1 MRGNGNGSAS
11 SAKLFKEERRS
22 DDSARISPPR
32 SRAGAGPGLD
42 NGCQP
47 HRTGGNPFD
56 DTAKSGT
63 TTGVE
68 PEKPANRRAIPAE
81 TGRMKAGLVLRAQ
94 LKSGDAG
101 EIRQSGVKLPVAV
114 ERLLGEREECGRFNG
129 NRFRR
134 GGASS
139 NRVAGTARPR
149 QKQSGKHKKGKKN
162 KLLHCRRRL
171 PWNLKESASM
181 VSFHNIS
188 PVRHFFNRQT
198 GDRRDSGKPTAFTI
212 P

>member
-1 MRGNGNGSAS
+1 
-11 SAKLFKEERRS
+11 
-22 DDSARISPPR
+22 
-32 SRAGAGPGLD
+32 
-42 NGCQP
+42 
-47 HRTGGNPFD
+47 
-56 DTAKSGT
+56 
-63 TTGVE
+63 
-68 PEKPANRRAIPAE
+68 
-81 TGRMKAGLVLRAQ
+81 MKAGLVLRAQ

-101 EIRQSGVKLPVAV
+101 EIRQTGVKLPVAV

-134 GGASS
+134 GGAST

-149 QKQSGKHKKGKKN
+149 QKQSGKRKKGKKN

-188 PVRHFFNRQT
+188 PVRHFFQPADGRQERFGQTDRSQLT
-198 GDRRDSGKPTAFTI
+198 GRNEDRSRCGAPRRVHRSSPESHRDRASTACSGRRQSRGRSPDGRN
-212 P
+212 

>member
-1 MRGNGNGSAS
+1 
-11 SAKLFKEERRS
+11 
-22 DDSARISPPR
+22 
-32 SRAGAGPGLD
+32 
-42 NGCQP
+42 
-47 HRTGGNPFD
+47 
-56 DTAKSGT
+56 
-63 TTGVE
+63 
-68 PEKPANRRAIPAE
+68 
-81 TGRMKAGLVLRAQ
+81 MKAGLVLRAQ

-149 QKQSGKHKKGKKN
+149 QKQSGKRKKGKKN

-198 GDRRDSGKPTAFTI
+198 GDRRDSGKPTAVSLPEETRIDLAAERLEEFIGHRLNLIETELRLRVRVGGNRVEDRPTVAI
-212 P
+212 ERPLRPHELNVDHAAIEAATPSGHGSSH

>member
-1 MRGNGNGSAS
+1 
-11 SAKLFKEERRS
+11 
-22 DDSARISPPR
+22 
-32 SRAGAGPGLD
+32 
-42 NGCQP
+42 
-47 HRTGGNPFD
+47 
-56 DTAKSGT
+56 
-63 TTGVE
+63 
-68 PEKPANRRAIPAE
+68 
-81 TGRMKAGLVLRAQ
+81 MKAGLVLRAQ

-101 EIRQSGVKLPVAV
+101 EIRQTGVKLPVAV

-134 GGASS
+134 GGAST

-149 QKQSGKHKKGKKN
+149 QKQSGKRKKGKKN

-198 GDRRDSGKPTAFTI
+198 GDRRDSGKPTAVSLPEETRIDLAAERLEEFIGHRLNLIETELRLRVRVGGNRARRSQLSA
-212 P
+212 PCAPMS